1 MLKIVYKYHVKPY
14 MNDLGQT
21 LVEYALLLA
30 VIVGIGYVI
39 FSVNG
44 ISDSINSIF
53 FSASDLMTKA
63 RKLFPAAF

>member
-53 FSASDLMTKA
+53 SSASDLMTKA

>member
-14 MNDLGQT
+14 MNDFGQN

-53 FSASDLMTKA
+53 SSASDLMTKA
-63 RKLFPAAF
+63 RKLVPAAF